1 MSAPV
6 PTLFGL
12 RQSDT
17 PSLELFLEDPERF
30 TFDVLPFVFT
40 TGDFISHAERPLFPV
55 CAVEIDP
62 IDPIDDQSFCS
73 VYFLLHP
80 AVIRLLPFLRVPA
93 RVNFTSL
100 EYLADLLDSA
110 VPAFHAFA
118 ASFDHVPRTGNQGRL
133 LRALTQL
140 ALHIREV
147 LPTRFNEEW
156 MAVACGRELNV
167 WLLDFGAVLQRFRF
181 PGVTEFAADHPRMPF
196 LLTPEEHQFFLAYST
211 PSVLTLVSYIND
223 PTVRPSTADIVR
235 TINRCRTFFNALRQ
249 VRVSAAISLILVDA
263 FANSI
268 RSIIGALPL
277 EHRNHDWLD
286 ALPVIPNGELIP
298 LPPSFSFP
306 TTPHWTE
313 DPDPF
318 PLFDDEVI
326 SDPLSLAW
334 ETFMTERHAAMPT
347 PHSPS
352 PPPISSHANSP
363 LPLGLSAIDESQ
375 DDQVQDPPA
384 DIILSP
390 PADPIDTA
398 PSPPIAS
405 TTPLPENEAP
415 QSPETVGD
423 HPFLSLD
430 TPAPPKFR
438 RGNKRG
444 RASSPTPRRTT
455 SPPLKKTKVSKRR
468 EVSPIRESTPGPSTR
483 VLRRSV
489 HSNRQATAPPPK
501 KASAAPAKRPVIKTR
516 ASRKST
522 TPPDEYI
529 PPVEALD
536 EGESEVEDEDNPQDD
551 TLRGRRIRAD
561 GKPVRGLGKESQP
574 FVGSRTQ
581 LPVEALG
588 FALRDYQ
595 HVKRK
600 MTNSVPR
607 IILVAPIAWPAVSS
621 ALARVPESKLA
632 HIILDFDRAH
642 EDLLALEAVYS
653 RTQLRF
659 DLAARVLGDW
669 MQGILASYGPQAL
682 PGMDLVPAGLRDTWL
697 AVLDTSTRAL
707 QNGTEPAL
715 PMLDVPVGAA
725 PEVDT
730 HDFLAFLHNLDA
742 RIRADPAGKIS
753 SRFPIFFYIDFF
765 SFHDKTVSVNGF
777 GRRDIRFGYENLD
790 FARTKVF

>member
-1 MSAPV
+1 MSAPM

-62 IDPIDDQSFCS
+62 IDPIDDQSFRS
-73 VYFLLHP
+73 V
-80 AVIRLLPFLRVPA
+80 
-93 RVNFTSL
+93 L

-167 WLLDFGAVLQRFRF
+167 WLLDFSAVLQRFRF
-181 PGVTEFAADHPRMPF
+181 PGITEFAADHPRMPF

-235 TINRCRTFFNALRQ
+235 TINRCHTFFNALRQ
-249 VRVSAAISLILVDA
+249 VRVSVAISPILVDA

-334 ETFMTERHAAMPT
+334 DTFVTERHAAMPT

-444 RASSPTPRRTT
+444 HASSPTRRRTT

-489 HSNRQATAPPPK
+489 RSNRQATAPPPK

-522 TPPDEYI
+522 TPPNEYI

-536 EGESEVEDEDNPQDD
+536 EGESEVEDEDGPQDD

-581 LPVEALG
+581 LPMEALG
-588 FALRDYQ
+588 FALCDYQ

-600 MTNSVPR
+600 MNHSRCTNYVACGVEAVRVALTRCLIATSSTWRKTCPR
-607 IILVAPIAWPAVSS
+607 LPNMLLRA
-621 ALARVPESKLA
+621 KLA
-632 HIILDFDRAH
+632 HIILDFDRAR

-653 RTQLRF
+653 RAQLRF

-707 QNGTEPAL
+707 QNGTEPTL

-742 RIRADPAGKIS
+742 RIRADPAANQASEPEHQVEQEPANEEEEGEI
-753 SRFPIFFYIDFF
+753 PED
-765 SFHDKTVSVNGF
+765 T
-777 GRRDIRFGYENLD
+777 
-790 FARTKVF
+790 

>member
-17 PSLELFLEDPERF
+17 PTLELFLEDPERF

-62 IDPIDDQSFCS
+62 INPIDDQSFRS

-118 ASFDHVPRTGNQGRL
+118 ASFDHVPCTGNQGRL
-133 LRALTQL
+133 LRTLIQL
-140 ALHIREV
+140 ALHIRE
-147 LPTRFNEEW
+147 

-181 PGVTEFAADHPRMPF
+181 PGVTEFAADHPRMLF

-223 PTVRPSTADIVR
+223 PTVRPSTTDVVR
-235 TINRCRTFFNALRQ
+235 TISRCRTFFNALRQ
-249 VRVSAAISLILVDA
+249 VRVSAAINTILVDA

-298 LPPSFSFP
+298 IPPSFSFP

-318 PLFDDEVI
+318 PLFDDEAI
-326 SDPLSLAW
+326 PDPLSHAW
-334 ETFMTERHAAMPT
+334 EAFVIQRHAAMPT
-347 PHSPS
+347 RHSPT
-352 PPPISSHANSP
+352 PPPVASP
-363 LPLGLSAIDESQ
+363 T
-375 DDQVQDPPA
+375 
-384 DIILSP
+384 SP
-390 PADPIDTA
+390 HENEVPQ
-398 PSPPIAS
+398 
-405 TTPLPENEAP
+405 LPEEVEDP
-415 QSPETVGD
+415 
-423 HPFLSLD
+423 PFLSLD
-430 TPAPPKFR
+430 APAPPKFICAR
-438 RGNKRG
+438 KRG
-444 RASSPTPRRTT
+444 RASSPTRRRTT
-455 SPPLKKTKVSKRR
+455 SPPLKKPRVSKCR
-468 EVSPIRESTPGPSTR
+468 EVSPVRESTPGPSTR

-489 HSNRQATAPPPK
+489 RTNRQFAAPPSK
-501 KASAAPAKRPVIKTR
+501 KASVAPAERPIIKTR
-516 ASRKST
+516 APRESE
-522 TPPDEYI
+522 TPSDDYI
-529 PPVEALD
+529 LPVEALE
-536 EGESEVEDEDNPQDD
+536 EGESEVEDEDDPQDD
-551 TLRGRRIRAD
+551 TLCGRRIRAD
-561 GKPVRGLGKESQP
+561 GKPVRGLGNESQP
-574 FVGSRTQ
+574 FIGSRTQ

-600 MTNSVPR
+600 MNHSRCTNC
-607 IILVAPIAWPAVSS
+607 VARGVECTRQGLGIKCLECKRQSRSGCLHSLSHRDLLNLAEDIPIYDTLLTSFS
-621 ALARVPESKLA
+621 LELA
-632 HIILDFDRAH
+632 HIILDFDRAR

-653 RTQLRF
+653 RAQLRF

-707 QNGTEPAL
+707 QNGTEPML
-715 PMLDVPVGAA
+715 PMLDVPVGAV

-742 RIRADPAGKIS
+742 HILADSAANQASEPERQVEQEPANEEEEGEI
-753 SRFPIFFYIDFF
+753 PED
-765 SFHDKTVSVNGF
+765 T
-777 GRRDIRFGYENLD
+777 
-790 FARTKVF
+790 

>member
-1 MSAPV
+1 MSTPV

-17 PSLELFLEDPERF
+17 PTLELFLEDHECF
-30 TFDVLPFVFT
+30 TFDVLPYIFT
-40 TGDFISHAERPLFPV
+40 TGDFISHVERPLFPV
-55 CAVEIDP
+55 CSVEINP
-62 IDPIDDQSFCS
+62 IDPIDDQSFRS

-100 EYLADLLDSA
+100 EYLADLLDSS

-118 ASFDHVPRTGNQGRL
+118 ASFDHVPRTAVQGRL
-133 LRALTQL
+133 LRALIQL
-140 ALHIREV
+140 ALHIQEV

-156 MAVACGRELNV
+156 MIVACGREIDT

-181 PGVTEFAADHPRMPF
+181 PGVTEFAPDHPRMPF

-211 PSVLTLVSYIND
+211 PAVLALVSYIQN
-223 PTVRPSTADIVR
+223 STARPPTADLVR
-235 TINRCRTFFNALRQ
+235 TLSRCRTFFNALRQ
-249 VRVSAAISLILVDA
+249 VQVSAAISTILVDA

-268 RSIIGALPL
+268 RSVIGALPFQ
-277 EHRNHDWLD
+277 HRNQDWLD
-286 ALPVIPNGELIP
+286 ALPAIPDGEFIP

-306 TTPHWTE
+306 TTLHWTE

-318 PLFDDEVI
+318 PLFDDEI
-326 SDPLSLAW
+326 IADPLSLAW
-334 ETFMTERHAAMPT
+334 EAFVIERHTAMLT

-352 PPPISSHANSP
+352 PPPASSRANSP
-363 LPLGLSAIDESQ
+363 PPLELSAINESQ
-375 DDQVQDPPA
+375 DDQVQGPPA

-398 PSPPIAS
+398 PSPPIAN
-405 TTPLPENEAP
+405 TTPPPEDEVP
-415 QSPETVGD
+415 QSSETVGD
-423 HPFLSLD
+423 PPFVSLD

-444 RASSPTPRRTT
+444 RASSPTRWRTT

-483 VLRRSV
+483 VLRRSIR
-489 HSNRQATAPPPK
+489 SNRQATAPPPK
-501 KASAAPAKRPVIKTR
+501 EASAAPIKRPVIKTR

-536 EGESEVEDEDNPQDD
+536 EGESEVPDEDELQDD
-551 TLRGRRIRAD
+551 SLCGCRICAD
-561 GKPVRGLGKESQP
+561 GKPLWA
-574 FVGSRTQ
+574 SR
-581 LPVEALG
+581 

-600 MTNSVPR
+600 MNHSHCTNC
-607 IILVAPIAWPAVSS
+607 VARGVECTRQGSGIKCVECKRQSRS
-621 ALARVPESKLA
+621 GCSHSLSHRDLLNLAEDLSPVAQQAPSQLA
-632 HIILDFDRAH
+632 HIILDFDRAR

-653 RTQLRF
+653 RAQLRF

-682 PGMDLVPAGLRDTWL
+682 PGMDLIPEGLRDTWL

-707 QNGTEPAL
+707 QNGTEPML

-742 RIRADPAGKIS
+742 RVRVDSAANQASEPERQVEPEPANKEEEGEI
-753 SRFPIFFYIDFF
+753 PED
-765 SFHDKTVSVNGF
+765 T
-777 GRRDIRFGYENLD
+777 
-790 FARTKVF
+790 